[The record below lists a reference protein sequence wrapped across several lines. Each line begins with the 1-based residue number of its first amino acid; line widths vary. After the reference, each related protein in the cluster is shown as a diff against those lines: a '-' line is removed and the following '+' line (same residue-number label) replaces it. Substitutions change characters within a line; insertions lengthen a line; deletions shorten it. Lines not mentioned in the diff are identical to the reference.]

1 MGTNDIRTMEQNAD
15 KPNIAFIG
23 LGNMGAPM
31 AENLLKA
38 GYVLS
43 VYDLA
48 ESATQRL
55 QQAGARV
62 ADSPKDAVSD
72 AQVVISMLPAGKHVH
87 SVYLGENGDDGL
99 LAVLPTG
106 TLVIDSS
113 TIAAADAMKVAEA
126 AVKLGIDFL
135 DAPVSG
141 GTGGAI
147 AGSLTFIVGGSA
159 DVFAKAEPILAVMG
173 KNIFHAGDHGAGQV
187 AKICNNMLL
196 GILMAGTAEAIN
208 LGVKNGLD
216 PKVLSDI
223 MLQSSGRN
231 WTLEVYNP
239 YPQVMKNVPS
249 SNGYQGGFMSK
260 LMQKDLNLAM
270 QTAQDT
276 HVDTPMGAKA
286 TELYEAHVVENGDK
300 DFSSIMGRHDS
311 SVLS

>member
-1 MGTNDIRTMEQNAD
+1 MGTNDIRTIEQNAD

-43 VYDLA
+43 VYDLS
-48 ESATQRL
+48 ESTTQRL
-55 QQAGARV
+55 QQAGASV
-62 ADSPKDAVSD
+62 ADSPKDAASN

-87 SVYLGENGDDGL
+87 SVYLGENGVDGL
-99 LAVLPTG
+99 LAALPKG

-113 TIAAADAMKVAEA
+113 TIAAADAIKVADA
-126 AVKLGIDFL
+126 AIKLGIDFL

-147 AGSLTFIVGGSA
+147 AGSLTFIVGGSD
-159 DVFAKAEPILAVMG
+159 DVFAKAKPILAVMG

-239 YPQVMKNVPS
+239 YPQVMENVPS

-276 HVDTPMGAKA
+276 HVETPMGAKA
-286 TELYEAHVVENGDK
+286 TELYAAHVVENGDK